1 MSSLAKLDIV
11 IISMLLTVLIGT
23 IAYWLKAS
31 YTELKHISNNLNS
44 LQTVVSGLQV
54 QIEKSIEKDIA
65 EVKSD
70 INSLYTKTN
79 KLESLIHAKVGL

>member
-1 MSSLAKLDIV
+1 MSSVAKLDVI

-23 IAYWLKAS
+23 IGYWLKAS

-65 EVKSD
+65 EVKND
-70 INSLYTKTN
+70 INQLYSKTN
-79 KLESLIHAKVGL
+79 KIEAALNTKLVS